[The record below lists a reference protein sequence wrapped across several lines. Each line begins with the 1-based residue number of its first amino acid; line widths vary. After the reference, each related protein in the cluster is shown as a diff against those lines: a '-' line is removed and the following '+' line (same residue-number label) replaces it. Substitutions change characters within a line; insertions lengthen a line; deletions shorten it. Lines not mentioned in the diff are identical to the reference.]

1 MLLVEAG
8 CVFVALLLYLS
19 GFLGQA
25 KIICALK
32 GSSVDLPCSVT
43 HPPLSKKWYNKHWN
57 GQKYVP
63 REISVDRNRVMY
75 DKSKESNSTLT
86 INDLRETD
94 ANTYNC
100 RDATDNSEWNWSS
113 GIHLRVTDLQVKVIP
128 VTATE
133 GQRVTLICSTS
144 CPLTENP
151 TTYIWYKNGAF
162 LYQDSSPWYQH
173 LVSSEEAVRYSCA
186 VKGYEDLRAP
196 EVSVDSVTSTCF
208 SVTYAEGRMCSSEQ
222 PCSITYPTELHVEVT
237 SATRSGRFVTL
248 TCSTSCTLTDP
259 KPTYTWFKNG
269 NFEMYKDQ
277 FTVSSPS
284 VDSFSCAVKGHND
297 LRSPAVCEYA
307 ATHGTV

>member
-1 MLLVEAG
+1 MLLAEAG

-19 GFLGQA
+19 GSLGQA
-25 KIICALK
+25 SSICALK

-43 HPPLSKKWYNKHWN
+43 HPTSSKKWYNKHWN
-57 GQKYVP
+57 GWKYVP
-63 REISVDRNRVMY
+63 REISIGRNRVMY
-75 DKSKESNSTLT
+75 DKSKQSNSTLT

-94 ANTYNC
+94 ANKYCC

-113 GIHLRVTDLQVKVIP
+113 GINLRVTDLQVKVIP

-144 CPLTENP
+144 CPLTENS
-151 TTYIWYKNGAF
+151 TAYIWYKNGAF

-173 LVSSEEAVRYSCA
+173 LVSSEEAVSYSCA
-186 VKGYEDLRAP
+186 VKGHEDLRAP

-237 SATRSGRFVTL
+237 PTTRSGEFVKL
-248 TCSTSCTLTDP
+248 TCNTSCSLTDP
-259 KPTYTWFKNG
+259 KPAYSWFKNG
-269 NFEMYKDQ
+269 NVILSNHQ
-277 FTVSSPS
+277 VSVPGSS
-284 VDSFSCAVKGHND
+284 VDSYYCAVKDHED
-297 LRSPAVCEYA
+297 LRSPAVCEYK
-307 ATHGTV
+307 ATYGTV